1 MIRANPD
8 RDDGPAFND
17 AGEVEP
23 SVGFDYTAVEANLG
37 EPPARKEDG
46 RDETAIRI
54 LQFLS
59 AGNADAKEIGV
70 RVLLLSHVVR
80 PDGTQAQLAART
92 GLTTARISQ
101 RIASIRERLRLGA
114 LTFSD

>member
-1 MIRANPD
+1 MLPNPHSQH
-8 RDDGPAFND
+8 
-17 AGEVEP
+17 ET
-23 SVGFDYTAVEANLG
+23 GFDDSGVVPCEDFNFDAVDRALAPEAPSPNG
-37 EPPARKEDG
+37 AE

-59 AGNADAKEIGV
+59 AGNADAREIGV
-70 RVLLLSHVVR
+70 RVLLLTHIVR

-92 GLTTARISQ
+92 GLTTARICQ
-101 RIASIRERLRLGA
+101 RIASIRERLRSGA